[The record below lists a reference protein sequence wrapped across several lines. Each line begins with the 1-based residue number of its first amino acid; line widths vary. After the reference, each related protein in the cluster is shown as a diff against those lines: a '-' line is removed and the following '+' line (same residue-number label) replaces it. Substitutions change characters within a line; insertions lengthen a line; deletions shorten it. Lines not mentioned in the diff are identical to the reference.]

1 VDAVLFTGG
10 SAPTTKGIVLFVLA
24 GVIGT
29 VAGRFLRFMA
39 IQRLGA
45 SIASPLNNLNPLVS
59 TGLAILLLGEQVTLP
74 ILSGTVVIVAG
85 ATLLSMGGRQVG
97 FRPWHLVLPILSA
110 FCFGVV
116 AIFRKIALN
125 DIGAIA
131 GTAINVTTALI
142 VFTAFLIA
150 SSDRRALACDGR
162 SLAYFVGAGLTEN
175 LSVFLT
181 VVALGFGTVSVVTPL
196 TSTSP
201 IFMLLLSPLLLRGWS
216 GGSDHRR
223 HRADRARRR
232 PDHRAGP
239 LSGERPREDRPAL
252 WPRQRPDLEIARG
265 IAFAAEAESPD
276 EVDRRR
282 LAGWIGFQSVQTQAA
297 EDRRSRARALR
308 ASGRAGRGQRVVAEA
323 PLRIASPTISLT
335 FTTLHEVAG
344 VAQDDEI
351 AGMGRSAEPPQ
362 VGRIRRGGRG
372 WRPRR
377 VQASAAAP
385 RPGSG
390 NAPRS
395 AAQPDRISALIGP
408 SGRVRA
414 TTLAPAGERGRP

>member
-1 VDAVLFTGG
+1 MPATVPALALTSAILSAAATIFIRQGLRTGGAYAGFWINVAVGAVGRWTAVLFTGG
-10 SAPTTKGIVLFVLA
+10 LGHPTTKGIVLFVLA

-181 VVALGFGTVSVVTPL
+181 VVALGLGTVSVVTPL

-201 IFMLLLSPLLLRGWS
+201 IFMLLLSPLLLRGV
-216 GGSDHRR
+216 
-223 HRADRARRR
+223 
-232 PDHRAGP
+232 
-239 LSGERPREDRPAL
+239 ER
-252 WPRQRPDLEIARG
+252 
-265 IAFAAEAESPD
+265 
-276 EVDRRR
+276 V
-282 LAGWIGFQSVQTQAA
+282 T
-297 EDRRSRARALR
+297 
-308 ASGRAGRGQRVVAEA
+308 
-323 PLRIASPTISLT
+323 
-335 FTTLHEVAG
+335 
-344 VAQDDEI
+344 
-351 AGMGRSAEPPQ
+351 
-362 VGRIRRGGRG
+362 GRIIIGTVLIVLGVYLITALGR
-372 WRPRR
+372 
-377 VQASAAAP
+377 
-385 RPGSG
+385 
-390 NAPRS
+390 
-395 AAQPDRISALIGP
+395 
-408 SGRVRA
+408 
-414 TTLAPAGERGRP
+414 

>member
-1 VDAVLFTGG
+1 MPSTVHTLALVSAILSAAATIFIRQGLRGGGAYAGFWLNVAVGAVGLWTAVLLTGG
-10 SAPTTKGIVLFVLA
+10 IGRTTARGIAFFVLA
-24 GVIGT
+24 GIIGT

-45 SIASPLNNLNPLVS
+45 AIASPLNNLNPLVS

-74 ILSGTVVIVAG
+74 ILAGTVVIVAG

-97 FRPWHLVLPILSA
+97 FRAWHLVLPILSA

-181 VVALGFGTVSVVTPL
+181 VVALGLGTVSVVTPL

-201 IFMLLLSPLLLRGWS
+201 IFVLLLSPLLLRGV
-216 GGSDHRR
+216 
-223 HRADRARRR
+223 
-232 PDHRAGP
+232 
-239 LSGERPREDRPAL
+239 ER
-252 WPRQRPDLEIARG
+252 
-265 IAFAAEAESPD
+265 
-276 EVDRRR
+276 V
-282 LAGWIGFQSVQTQAA
+282 T
-297 EDRRSRARALR
+297 
-308 ASGRAGRGQRVVAEA
+308 GR
-323 PLRIASPTISLT
+323 I
-335 FTTLHEVAG
+335 VAG
-344 VAQDDEI
+344 TVLIVLGVYLITAL
-351 AGMGRSAEPPQ
+351 GR
-362 VGRIRRGGRG
+362 
-372 WRPRR
+372 
-377 VQASAAAP
+377 
-385 RPGSG
+385 
-390 NAPRS
+390 
-395 AAQPDRISALIGP
+395 
-408 SGRVRA
+408 
-414 TTLAPAGERGRP
+414 

>member
-1 VDAVLFTGG
+1 
-10 SAPTTKGIVLFVLA
+10 VLA

-74 ILSGTVVIVAG
+74 ILSGTIVIVAG

-150 SSDRRALACDGR
+150 SGDRRALACDGR

-181 VVALGFGTVSVVTPL
+181 VVALGLGTVSVVTPL

-201 IFMLLLSPLLLRGWS
+201 IFMLLLSPLLLRGV
-216 GGSDHRR
+216 
-223 HRADRARRR
+223 
-232 PDHRAGP
+232 
-239 LSGERPREDRPAL
+239 ER
-252 WPRQRPDLEIARG
+252 
-265 IAFAAEAESPD
+265 
-276 EVDRRR
+276 V
-282 LAGWIGFQSVQTQAA
+282 T
-297 EDRRSRARALR
+297 
-308 ASGRAGRGQRVVAEA
+308 
-323 PLRIASPTISLT
+323 
-335 FTTLHEVAG
+335 
-344 VAQDDEI
+344 
-351 AGMGRSAEPPQ
+351 
-362 VGRIRRGGRG
+362 GRIIIGTVLIVLGVYLITALGR
-372 WRPRR
+372 
-377 VQASAAAP
+377 
-385 RPGSG
+385 
-390 NAPRS
+390 
-395 AAQPDRISALIGP
+395 
-408 SGRVRA
+408 
-414 TTLAPAGERGRP
+414 